1 MLLVNGINKRTEFDG
16 EKEQKESDRYEIK
29 VAFHVLI
36 FLIFTLKRL
45 SAIRIRIIIMKI
57 YQYFQICFI
66 KVVSV
71 NFMFILFFLIVK
83 AFSHFSFK
91 VAALI
96 MYNVTIL

>member
-1 MLLVNGINKRTEFDG
+1 MGLINERNSMEKRSR
-16 EKEQKESDRYEIK
+16 KS
-29 VAFHVLI
+29 LI
-36 FLIFTLKRL
+36 GTRLKLHFMFLSFSIFTLKRL

-96 MYNVTIL
+96 M